1 MTDSVSLM
9 EHGDACY
16 SLFIDLE
23 SKMTIEFKLRIH
35 FIKNGKGS
43 KFLAIFDQTAFDA
56 VVKSLMLTCKFIPS
70 MRLSFSL
77 RMRWRKEKQ
86 V

>member
-1 MTDSVSLM
+1 
-9 EHGDACY
+9 
-16 SLFIDLE
+16 
-23 SKMTIEFKLRIH
+23 MTIKFKLRIR

-43 KFLAIFDQTAFDA
+43 EFLAIFDQTTFDA

-70 MRLSFSL
+70 ISLCFSL

>member
-1 MTDSVSLM
+1 M
-9 EHGDACY
+9 EHGDGWY

-23 SKMTIEFKLRIH
+23 SKMTIEFKFCIH

-43 KFLAIFDQTAFDA
+43 KFLAIFDQTAVGM

-70 MRLSFSL
+70 MHLFFSL